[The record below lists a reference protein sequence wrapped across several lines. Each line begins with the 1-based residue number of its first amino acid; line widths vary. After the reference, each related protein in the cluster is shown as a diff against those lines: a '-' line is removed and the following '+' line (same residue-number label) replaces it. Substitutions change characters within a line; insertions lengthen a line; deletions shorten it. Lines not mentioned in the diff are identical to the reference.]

1 MDLAHARI
9 PNLLTFPVI
18 IAAIALNYY
27 LHGINGLVNSMAGF
41 FIGAVV
47 FLPFFI
53 KKGIGGGDIK
63 LFAAIGALMGYSFLL
78 YSIAY
83 SSLVAV
89 LLSVFVLIK
98 KRTLVSSLRK
108 VFRFFYSLLSPGLK
122 VEYPGKK
129 GSSSIPYGFAIAVG
143 TLIVLLGNH

>member
-18 IAAIALNYY
+18 ITALALNYY
-27 LHGINGLVNSMAGF
+27 LQGINGLVNSMAGF

-63 LFAAIGALMGYSFLL
+63 LFAAIGALKGYSFLL
-78 YSIAY
+78 HSIVY
-83 SSLVAV
+83 SSLTAA
-89 LLSVFVLIK
+89 LITIFILIK
-98 KRTLVSSLRK
+98 RRKLVSSLRK
-108 VFRFFYSLLSPGLK
+108 VFRFFYSLLSPGMK

-129 GSSSIPYGFAIAVG
+129 GSIAVPYGFAIAVG
-143 TLIVLLGNH
+143 TLIVLVTIK